1 VRQQQIRRRAARSG
15 GPEAEDAA
23 PPVPYGG
30 RRAAHLADL
39 VLAEIDAALAAS

>member
-1 VRQQQIRRRAARSG
+1 MRQQQIRRRAVRDAE
-15 GPEAEDAA
+15 PEAADDA

-39 VLAEIDAALAAS
+39 VLDAIDAVLAGS